1 MRQKE
6 AVPDSGSNELW
17 MVHFVNPRNPTDRGY
32 YEHQVDIALPADGEL
47 TREAD
52 EFEVL
57 AKQLELGGLIPGF
70 PDAIQRHYSPRPAII
85 AQDVPRVDF
94 SKRLS
99 LCGVIFRRSE
109 FEEAG
114 AFKMVI
120 HGRPDLQFEDLLA
133 WDSDNVSAEYIAFRN
148 ADFDMDRVLG
158 LSLHIPR
165 SPFSSLGVMVDDD
178 EQAAIISSILTK
190 RYLAL
195 RQYMPSF
202 RYVRSQL
209 KRIFIVVKRCS
220 ERAPSHR
227 PDILGLQDFERRAAV
242 SPQADLLRC
251 KVAVDSAIA
260 DARWAARKYMD
271 RSDGTLWPDHC
282 YRTMFIDFVLG
293 TDPVS
298 RFLEFTNGVTSVDDG
313 VAPGR
318 FRFELDIDDWCSPAD
333 QRFMFE
339 EACAAL
345 EARLGLGFFVRTYAE

>member
-1 MRQKE
+1 
-6 AVPDSGSNELW
+6 
-17 MVHFVNPRNPTDRGY
+17 MVHFVSRRNPDDRGY
-32 YEHQVDIALPADGEL
+32 YEHQVDIGLPADGEL
-47 TREAD
+47 TREAG

-70 PDAIQRHYSPRPAII
+70 PDAIQRRYSPRSAIV

-133 WDSDNVSAEYIAFRN
+133 WDSDNASAEYIAFRN
-148 ADFDMDRVLG
+148 ADFEIDRALG

-165 SPFSSLGVMVDDD
+165 SPFSSVGVMVDDD
-178 EQAAIISSILTK
+178 EQASIISDILTK

-195 RQYMPSF
+195 RQYEPSF

-220 ERAPSHR
+220 DRAPSHR
-227 PDILGLQDFERRAAV
+227 PGILGLQGFERRAAV

-260 DARWAARKYMD
+260 DARWVAGKYME
-271 RSDGTLWPDHC
+271 RQDGTLWPDHC
-282 YRTMFIDFVLG
+282 YRTMFIDFPLG
-293 TDPVS
+293 ADPIS
-298 RFLEFTNGVTSVDDG
+298 RFLDFTNGAMPVDDG

-318 FRFELDIDDWCSPAD
+318 YRFELGIDSWCSPAD
-333 QRFMFE
+333 QRFMFD

-345 EARLGLGFFVRTYAE
+345 EARLGLGFCVRSYAE